1 MWSLQ
6 STSFG
11 SAVSDT
17 WSILRCPTCASAPGP
32 APGACN
38 GCGRDVRA
46 AGGGFDLL
54 TDAER
59 EAAGAF
65 AAAYSKLRRSE
76 GWAGL
81 DGSEGPGHGADR
93 LWEPRRRAAERAAP
107 RIAGRIVVDIGSGG
121 GWLAGLLPGAEVV
134 AVDLL
139 EPPPGA
145 ARLRVRGD
153 MRRLPI
159 APAAVDACV
168 YCASLHHAPLAG
180 ALVEAARVL
189 RPGGLLLVLESPF
202 YKDAAAAAAARE
214 RSRAYYRRVA
224 AAELADAYHPIAQD
238 AIGSALASAGLTV
251 ELLEQPQAWR
261 LPGRPPRFPLLVARR
276 KGGEDGGQQN
286 DH

>member
-1 MWSLQ
+1 M
-6 STSFG
+6 
-11 SAVSDT
+11 SDT
-17 WSILRCPTCASAPGP
+17 WSILRCPTCGSAPGP
-32 APGACN
+32 APGTCS
-38 GCGRDVRA
+38 GCGRDFRS

-76 GWAGL
+76 GWAGP
-81 DGSEGPGHGADR
+81 DGGEGPGLGASR

-107 RIAGRIVVDIGSGG
+107 RIAGGIVLDVGSGG

-139 EPPPGA
+139 EPPAGA
-145 ARLRVRGD
+145 SRLRIRGD

-159 APAAVDACV
+159 ASAAVDACV

-180 ALVEAARVL
+180 ALEEAARVL

-202 YKDAAAAAAARE
+202 HKDGPAAAAARE
-214 RSRAYYRRVA
+214 RSRAYYRKA
-224 AAELADAYHPIAQD
+224 GAAELADAYHPIALD
-238 AIGSALASAGLTV
+238 ALRSALASAGLTL
-251 ELLEQPQAWR
+251 EILEQPR
-261 LPGRPPRFPLLVARR
+261 PRRFPGRPRRFPLLLARR
-276 KGGEDGGQQN
+276 QAGQDGGQQ
-286 DH
+286 DDQ